1 MKKFELVAEMSK
13 EFFGRKLFRIR
24 ALISFG
30 NVEKGDLGGWVEQET
45 NLDQD
50 DNAWVYGNAQVFG
63 DARVSGNAQVYGNA
77 WVYGDARVYGNAW
90 VYGDARV
97 FGDAWVY
104 GNAQVFGDARVSGN
118 ARVYGNAWVY
128 GNARVS
134 GNAHWL
140 VVGPVG
146 SENGFLFAF
155 RQKDNSIA
163 VRRGCFSG
171 TIDEFEAAVKETHG
185 DNEFSKEYLTLIP
198 FIKLRLKDVEVSNEE
213 E

>member
-50 DNAWVYGNAQVFG
+50 GNAWVY
-63 DARVSGNAQVYGNA
+63 GNAQVYGNA
-77 WVYGDARVYGNAW
+77 WVSGDARVYGNAW
-90 VYGDARV
+90 VSGNARV
-97 FGDAWVY
+97 FGD
-104 GNAQVFGDARVSGN
+104 
-118 ARVYGNAWVY
+118 
-128 GNARVS
+128 
-134 GNAHWL
+134 AHWL

-146 SENGFLFAF
+146 SENGFLSAF
-155 RQKDNSIA
+155 RQKDNSIM

-198 FIKLRLKDVEVSNEE
+198 FIKLRLKDVEVSDD
-213 E
+213 